1 MGWGGA
7 CRDSSPFF
15 SRNALSTCSGST
27 DGDNSVS
34 ARPCCANHSAS
45 SRSWHHTFRSV
56 SAGHGI
62 AHWKENKGRADQ
74 IHAVKLIL
82 VVEVREAHEADR
94 VDDVRSVHVRRGS
107 PPLVHRPVPRG
118 PLQQEADDVREV
130 VERCE
135 VERGQP
141 VQVRL
146 VDRRPREEEH
156 LDDALEPPHHREV
169 QRRVPSVG
177 SRVELYLV
185 APPQQELDDVRQR
198 SPVVIGRSL
207 AVGGPVHRRPP
218 TLRHRV
224 RVARV
229 LSQQQLAR
237 ACVPVPNRV
246 DDRGGF

>member
-1 MGWGGA
+1 MLREPLGQL
-7 CRDSSPFF
+7 P
-15 SRNALSTCSGST
+15 
-27 DGDNSVS
+27 V
-34 ARPCCANHSAS
+34 
-45 SRSWHHTFRSV
+45 
-56 SAGHGI
+56 
-62 AHWKENKGRADQ
+62 Q

-146 VDRRPREEEH
+146 VDRRPGEEEH

-169 QRRVPSVG
+169 QRRVPSIG

-218 TLRHRV
+218 ALRHRV

-237 ACVPVPNRV
+237 ACVPVPDRV
-246 DDRGGF
+246 DECSVSSGSPQAEIHGRLVVEEDFDDLDFLLQLIMAQLLRVTLRRPMHWRPPV